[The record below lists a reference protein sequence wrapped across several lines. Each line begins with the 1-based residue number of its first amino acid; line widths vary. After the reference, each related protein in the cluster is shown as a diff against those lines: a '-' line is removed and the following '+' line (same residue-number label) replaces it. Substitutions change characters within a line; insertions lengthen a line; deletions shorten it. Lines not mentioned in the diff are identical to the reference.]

1 MSHMSVGPGLPT
13 GLAGPCALGPG
24 GACPGVL
31 GFGAAVGRR
40 MDFGAA
46 GWGSTIVTLF
56 ATPSGGLGSPSSTFL
71 FFCSCCS
78 RYCLAS
84 AAEGPVG
91 GGHIGGFG
99 LGGFGHEATFL
110 LLGLWAEVAGAANL
124 QANPKGQPFPPSP
137 APPPHT
143 QLSGHCHVQCQQ
155 QQQDHRTLKQR
166 P

>member
-1 MSHMSVGPGLPT
+1 MISRQNTCTQIKIPEHYLQMSHMSVGPGLPT

-99 LGGFGHEATFL
+99 LGGFGVAVGGV
-110 LLGLWAEVAGAANL
+110 LGAGIF
-124 QANPKGQPFPPSP
+124 PGQPR
-137 APPPHT
+137 
-143 QLSGHCHVQCQQ
+143 GG
-155 QQQDHRTLKQR
+155 
-166 P
+166 